1 MRHAPRD
8 VGAVE
13 RRRRYRLGRSAE
25 LAAILALAVKGYR
38 PIGRRVVMPTG
49 EIDLI
54 VARGS
59 RVAFVEVKARRS
71 EEAAEASIG
80 DAQRRRIHRAA
91 DLWLAR
97 NPEFRNYD
105 ITFDI
110 VFVLPWRWPRHLV
123 NAL

>member
-8 VGAVE
+8 AGYVE

-25 LAAILALAVKGYR
+25 LAAILALAAKGFR

-54 VARGS
+54 VARG
-59 RVAFVEVKARRS
+59 RHLAFVEVKARRS

-97 NPEFRNYD
+97 HPAFRDYD
-105 ITFDI
+105 VTFDV